1 MRVIDLLFSLF
12 QLCCSIRM
20 QAMKRPR
27 IDGGSIRGP
36 IPNGPMHS
44 RPLVALLDGRDC
56 SVEMP
61 ILKDVATVAFCDAQ
75 STSEIHEKVLNEA
88 VGALMWHTISLTK
101 EDLEKFKNLRIVVR
115 IGSGVDNVDVKVRTP
130 VNVLLHF
137 FNNKVSFLSAQF
149 GDFLVQM
156 STDDAFFKESISG
169 FSIDLKSTILLMLTK
184 SNVKSKFHRTVCPIF
199 FFSKLQRV

>member
-1 MRVIDLLFSLF
+1 MIQAPTNKRA
-12 QLCCSIRM
+12 RM
-20 QAMKRPR
+20 
-27 IDGGSIRGP
+27 DGANIRGP
-36 IPNGPMHS
+36 IPNGTMHS

-115 IGSGVDNVDVKVRTP
+115 IGSGVDNIDVKVSIWT
-130 VNVLLHF
+130 LL
-137 FNNKVSFLSAQF
+137 Q
-149 GDFLVQM
+149 
-156 STDDAFFKESISG
+156 
-169 FSIDLKSTILLMLTK
+169 
-184 SNVKSKFHRTVCPIF
+184 SNPYKMFAYLGRLEIGH
-199 FFSKLQRV
+199 